1 MGSQF
6 LSTIFT
12 NWQVFYF
19 NSTLIP
25 WKELFLI
32 YIKCQDDDN
41 SPISN
46 FLWLG
51 GLQHSGWNLLPV
63 SLVAL
68 WAQVKRSKRLIS
80 TIIKEVQ
87 WTPSEM
93 FLLLRKENIWHGGNL
108 KLILP
113 LCTWVSGPFARWLSL
128 AFKILTVNLATRETK
143 IMAWMDCI

>member
-19 NSTLIP
+19 DSTLIP

-32 YIKCQDDDN
+32 YTNCQDDDN

-51 GLQHSGWNLLPV
+51 GLQASGQNLLPV

-68 WAQVKRSKRLIS
+68 WARVKRSMRLIS
-80 TIIKEVQ
+80 TIVKEVQ

-93 FLLLRKENIWHGGNL
+93 FVLLRKENIWHGGNL

-128 AFKILTVNLATRETK
+128 AFKILIVNLATRETK